1 MENLTTSL
9 KSMATELGP
18 KAREEEAAMV
28 MIVEVKGRD
37 FLWEQSQPLAT
48 RICIYIHKAQRL
60 LLIQLRKIPPTFAL
74 SVTVSVHTCATQNC
88 FCF

>member
-28 MIVEVKGRD
+28 MVVEVKGRD
-37 FLWEQSQPLAT
+37 FLWEESPPLAT
-48 RICIYIHKAQRL
+48 RICIY
-60 LLIQLRKIPPTFAL
+60 T
-74 SVTVSVHTCATQNC
+74 
-88 FCF
+88 